1 MTDTCLHNIIQYGI
15 ASAYDHMELAGYVNE
30 QIYAGWQPYG
40 NVFQTVQHNQTFI
53 HQPMVYYELKKKNSS
68 K

>member
-1 MTDTCLHNIIQYGI
+1 METIIEYGI

-30 QIYAGWQPYG
+30 QICNGWQPYG
-40 NVFQTVQHNQTFI
+40 NVFQTTQHNQSFI
-53 HQPMVYYELKKKNSS
+53 HQPMVLCELKKKTL